1 MIGAGV
7 VGAAGDANKIRIGKN
22 GTHTTTYI
30 AGIYSKGV
38 ASASG
43 VAVKIDSAGKLGTV
57 LSSAR

>member
-22 GTHTTTYI
+22 GTQTTTYI

>member
-22 GTHTTTYI
+22 GTQTTTYI

-38 ASASG
+38 ASG